1 MCIIVNIFTKPITE
15 SILKTENDSM
25 NQIKIKLQV
34 FCLAIIFMS
43 CAAFK
48 EANLIS
54 ATTAAPKAEINIKG
68 GSPTSNTLTEA
79 QIRKEV
85 IDFGKQ
91 FEGLRYR
98 SGGKEPTTGFD
109 CSGFTGYLMSN
120 FDISLS
126 ESSSTQ
132 IQDGKNKEL
141 KNVQPGDLVFF
152 ARSENS
158 RIFHVAMVIDN
169 TDEGITV
176 IHSTCSNGVIETNIS
191 KDPYWSSKSIWAR
204 DVISQ

>member
-1 MCIIVNIFTKPITE
+1 
-15 SILKTENDSM
+15 M
-25 NQIKIKLQV
+25 NQIKIRLQV

-48 EANLIS
+48 EANFIS
-54 ATTAAPKAEINIKG
+54 ATTAPKSEISVKG
-68 GSPTSNTLTEA
+68 GSPTGNALTES

-98 SGGKEPTTGFD
+98 SGGKEPSTGFD
-109 CSGFTGYLMSN
+109 CSGFTGYLLSN

-158 RIFHVAMVIDN
+158 RIFHVAMVIEN
-169 TDEGITV
+169 SDEGIRV